1 MVNQDIVNY
10 LKEGKKR
17 GFSLQI
23 LKQKLLE
30 GGFEDKEINFAIS
43 EINRLEVASKP
54 LQMQT
59 PKPVYTPVV
68 QQRPQTNPPLTTNNK
83 VVFSNQSKPVQ
94 SNIPKQQLN
103 APTQTVQFSPNSMQT
118 SQISQAAPINSVKL
132 PIINNPILSKKPN
145 LNGDS
150 ISLWLKISG
159 VLGIAILV
167 FSIIFSFAVLTL
179 KNNLVSIIYIAIII
193 LFLIFYLY
201 GFLRLGKRVDSQL
214 MKLSSLFMIILLVL
228 GLIIFIFSALSENN
242 ILESFS
248 TLASNTNTGFAA
260 FLVISTTSILIL
272 FIISKFLFSISLL
285 KNKSNIKLAGL
296 TGIVNIAVCAFA
308 LISLLLL
315 VILLFTHSEVFTGIS
330 NTSLNNLGESLM
342 KVSTIG
348 MLFVISLTIMVAL
361 KFISMI
367 LEIVM
372 LFKNSKN
379 F

>member
-272 FIISKFLFSISLL
+272 FIISKILFSISLL
-285 KNKSNIKLAGL
+285 TTKSNIKLAGL

>member
-272 FIISKFLFSISLL
+272 FIISKILFSISLL